1 MIDRSLEWLALL
13 TRYWSA
19 AMAALD
25 GIGITVALMLLAA
38 ILAGAGGMV
47 NPKMRLYG
55 ALAGGMLMNALVKAM
70 GGGFGAAL
78 AAMLVTTAVGYAL
91 GSMPLLLRA
100 LQARKIRV

>member
-47 NPKMRLYG
+47 NPKDAPLRRARG
-55 ALAGGMLMNALVKAM
+55 AGC
-70 GGGFGAAL
+70 
-78 AAMLVTTAVGYAL
+78 
-91 GSMPLLLRA
+91 S
-100 LQARKIRV
+100 